1 MAVSQPSDK
10 SYALRPED
18 LAWRLRRKNRREAA
32 AHGAAGRWTTGS
44 PGPGESPRLA
54 EHPSPAAPRRAGA
67 PALRL
72 PGRGRGG
79 GPGEGRSP
87 GTARR
92 TVVIEGHGGLEVGK
106 SPASR
111 SVRTTRRRRQRTAR
125 EADCRERR
133 VAPRRCRGPQGC
145 ETSPSAR
152 RTVVNLPEGT
162 PAARASQNLGPPEGT
177 GKNDGQQHD
186 ANPPRLNSS

>member
-1 MAVSQPSDK
+1 MDVSQPSDK

-54 EHPSPAAPRRAGA
+54 EHPSPAAPRHAGA

-72 PGRGRGG
+72 PSRGRSAL
-79 GPGEGRSP
+79 PRHGETDRGD
-87 GTARR
+87 RR
-92 TVVIEGHGGLEVGK
+92 NWGLEVGK

-162 PAARASQNLGPPEGT
+162 PAARASQNLGTP
-177 GKNDGQQHD
+177 HYY
-186 ANPPRLNSS
+186 